1 MSSKNIEAGIT
12 LGATSIGAGVGAV
25 FGGLQGAAI
34 GSQIGQTVGNTIGVF
49 IRDDKPKNKFT
60 LSMTK
65 GDPYAGYRLGDVE
78 KDYSFKKSITDGNNS
93 LANTMNAVTTLGT
106 AGLQVANSLTSS
118 LTSQNDFKTVLKKPD
133 LKGTKIEENMA
144 FVDKNISME
153 VPKHLNSYYGLD
165 LSKIE
170 TTPLYKQPFQF
181 QPSVKLEGNE
191 SVIYKNGERKVLSKY

>member
-1 MSSKNIEAGIT
+1 MSSQNIEAGIT

-25 FGGLQGAAI
+25 FGGLPGAAM
-34 GSQIGQTVGNTIGVF
+34 GSGIGQTVGNTIGVF
-49 IRDDKPKNKFT
+49 IKDDKPKNKFT

-78 KDYSFKKSITDGNNS
+78 RDYSFKKSITDGNNS

-106 AGLQVANSLTSS
+106 AGLQVANLANS

-170 TTPLYKQPFQF
+170 TTPLYKQSFQL
-181 QPSVKLEGNE
+181 QPTVKLEGNE
-191 SVIYKNGERKVLSKY
+191 SVIYKNNNRIGLK

>member
-1 MSSKNIEAGIT
+1 MSSQNIEAGIT

-25 FGGLQGAAI
+25 FGGLPGAAI

-93 LANTMNAVTTLGT
+93 LANTMNTVTTLGT
-106 AGLQVANSLTSS
+106 EGLQVANSLTSS
-118 LTSQNDFKTVLKKPD
+118 LTSQNDFKTVLKKPA
-133 LKGTKIEENMA
+133 T
-144 FVDKNISME
+144 
-153 VPKHLNSYYGLD
+153 
-165 LSKIE
+165 
-170 TTPLYKQPFQF
+170 
-181 QPSVKLEGNE
+181 VKLEGNE
-191 SVIYKNGERKVLSKY
+191 SVIYKNNNRIVLK